1 MDKAMTTVP
10 TRDQVPVEA
19 TWNHESVFPSFA
31 AWRDEYQA
39 TAAALSEIAPFQ
51 GTLSQSPERLA
62 AWLETHA
69 TVFRRVYT
77 LYMYPV
83 MWQACDGNNEDI
95 KGMVGQAQGLYGQF
109 MSAASF
115 AEPELLAMPEET
127 LQTWLESDALKLYRH
142 YIDDLLRKKKHVL
155 SAEVESV
162 LGLLSDPLSRIES
175 IRSALNDMD
184 MRFKPAENRNG
195 APQPLVQS
203 TRDKLLA
210 DADRQIRESAWKH
223 YADSYLQY
231 QNTFASAYLASVKS
245 NVTLARLR
253 GYDSVLQAKLSP
265 NNIPVEVF
273 HNLIDTYRQQIP
285 TWHRYWDVR
294 RRALGYDTI
303 HPWDI
308 WAPLTDNDP
317 KLAFA
322 EAVDMIA
329 EGMAPLGDDYVE
341 TMQRGCLE
349 ERWVDYAINEG
360 KSEGAFSFGSYDSY
374 PFIMMSFDGNLSS
387 MSTLAHELGHSMH
400 SHYTREHQP
409 FVYSH
414 YSMFAAEVASNF
426 NQAMVRAHL
435 FPRHDERHFQLAL
448 IQEAM
453 DNIHRYFFIMPTL
466 ARFELEVHTRM
477 EQDEPLTPALLNEI
491 MSGFYAE
498 GYGET
503 MTDDPART
511 GITWAQFG
519 HLYEAYYTFQYATGI
534 SAAHALANAILA
546 GDDAEAV
553 ERYRAFLR
561 AGGSDYAIPALKAA
575 GVDMSTPQAVEETF
589 KVLEDLVDRLEGLI

>member
-1 MDKAMTTVP
+1 MPTVP
-10 TRDQVPVEA
+10 ARAEVPIES
-19 TWNHESVFPSFA
+19 TWNHESVFPSFD
-31 AWRDEYQA
+31 AWRGEYQDA
-39 TAAALSEIAPFQ
+39 VAAVSEIAPFQ
-51 GTLSQSPERLA
+51 GTLAQSPARLA
-62 AWLETHA
+62 EWFDVQSTLA
-69 TVFRRVYT
+69 RRVWT

-83 MWQACDGNNEDI
+83 MWQACDGNNEAI
-95 KGMVGQAQGLYGQF
+95 KGMVGQAQGLAGQF
-109 MSAASF
+109 MAAVAF
-115 AEPELLAMPEET
+115 AEPEMLAMDEAT
-127 LQTWLESDALKLYRH
+127 LLSWLQRDELRLYQQH
-142 YIDDLLRKKKHVL
+142 IDDLLRKKQHVL
-155 SAEVESV
+155 SAEVEAV
-162 LGLLSDPLSRIES
+162 LGLLSDPLGRIES

-184 MRFKPAENRNG
+184 LSFEAAVDSAG

-203 TRDKLLA
+203 TINNLLA
-210 DADRQIRESAWKH
+210 DSDREARKNAWRN
-223 YADSYLQY
+223 YADSYLKFN
-231 QNTFASAYLASVKS
+231 NTLATTYLASVKS
-245 NVTLARLR
+245 NVVRARLR
-253 GYDSVLQAKLSP
+253 GYESVLQAKLSP
-265 NNIPVEVF
+265 SNIPVEVF
-273 HNLIDTYRQQIP
+273 HNLIDTYKQHIP

-308 WAPLTDNDP
+308 WAPLTANDP
-317 KLAFA
+317 ALSFP

-329 EGMAPLGDDYVE
+329 EGMAPLGADYVDI
-341 TMQRGCLE
+341 MRRGCLE

-360 KSEGAFSFGSYDSY
+360 KSEGAFSFGAYDSM

-400 SHYTREHQP
+400 SYYTRETQP
-409 FVYSH
+409 FVYSN

-426 NQAMVRAHL
+426 NQALVRAHL
-435 FPRHDERHFQLAL
+435 FARNNDRAFQLAL

-477 EQDEPLTPALLNEI
+477 ENDEPLTPEMLNQI
-491 MSGFYAE
+491 MSDFYAE

-503 MTDDPART
+503 MSDDRRRT

-546 GDDAEAV
+546 GDDPDAV
-553 ERYRAFLR
+553 TRYRAFLR
-561 AGGSDYAIPALKAA
+561 AGGSDYPIPALQAA

-589 KVLEDLVDRLEGLI
+589 AVLEGLVDRLEGLIG

>member
-1 MDKAMTTVP
+1 MPAVP
-10 TRDQVPVEA
+10 AREEVPIES
-19 TWNHESVFPSFA
+19 TWNHESVFPSFD
-31 AWRDEYQA
+31 AWRNEYQA
-39 TAAALSEIAPFQ
+39 AAAALDEINPFK
-51 GTLSQSPERLA
+51 GALSQSPERLA
-62 AWLETHA
+62 AWFDLHA
-69 TVFRRVYT
+69 TLSRRIYT
-77 LYMYPV
+77 LFMYPV
-83 MWQACDGNNEDI
+83 MWQACDGNNEAI
-95 KGMVGQAQGLYGQF
+95 KGMVGQAQGLVGQF
-109 MSAASF
+109 MSSASF
-115 AEPELLAMPEET
+115 AEPEILAMPEET
-127 LQTWLESDALKLYRH
+127 LQIWLASDELKLYRH

-184 MRFKPAENRNG
+184 LTFSPAADSNG

-210 DADRQIRESAWKH
+210 DSDRQIRESAWKN
-223 YADSYLQY
+223 YADSYLKY

-253 GYDSVLQAKLSP
+253 GYDSVLHAKLSP

-285 TWHRYWDVR
+285 TWRRYWDVR
-294 RRALGYDTI
+294 RRALGYDAI

-308 WAPLTDNDP
+308 WAPLTDDDP
-317 KLAFA
+317 QLSFP

-329 EGMAPLGDDYVE
+329 QGMAPLGRDYVE
-341 TMQRGCLE
+341 TMRRGCLD

-360 KSEGAFSFGSYDSY
+360 KSEGAFSFGTYDSY

-400 SHYTREHQP
+400 SHYTRAHQP
-409 FVYSH
+409 FIYSH

-435 FPRHDERHFQLAL
+435 FPRRTDRNFQLAL

-466 ARFELEVHTRM
+466 ARFEFEVHSRM
-477 EQDEPLTPALLNEI
+477 EKDEPLTPAMLNEI
-491 MSGFYAE
+491 MAGLYAE

-503 MTDDPART
+503 MTDDPRRT

-553 ERYRAFLR
+553 GRYHAFLR

-575 GVDMSTPQAVEETF
+575 GVDMSTPLAVEETF
-589 KVLEDLVDRLEGLI
+589 KVLEGLVDRLEGLI

>member
-1 MDKAMTTVP
+1 MTTVP
-10 TRDQVPVEA
+10 VRADVPVES
-19 TWNHESVFPSFA
+19 TWNHESVFPSFD
-31 AWRDEYQA
+31 AWREEYQA
-39 TAAALSEIAPFQ
+39 TTERLSEIEPFK
-51 GTLSQSPERLA
+51 GTLAQGPERLGAWFELYA
-62 AWLETHA
+62 AI
-69 TVFRRVYT
+69 FRRVYK

-83 MWQACDGNNEDI
+83 MWQACDGNNEEI

-109 MSAASF
+109 MSVASF
-115 AEPELLAMPEET
+115 AEPELLAMDEAA
-127 LQTWLESDALKLYRH
+127 LRGWLKLDALKLFQH

-162 LGLLSDPLSRIES
+162 LGLLSDPLSRLES

-184 MRFKPAENRNG
+184 LTFTPAQDSAG
-195 APQPLVQS
+195 AAQPLVQS

-210 DADRQIRESAWKH
+210 DGDRAVRETAWKN
-223 YADSYLQY
+223 YADSYLKH
-231 QNTFASAYLASVKS
+231 QNTFATAYLASVKS
-245 NVTLARLR
+245 NVVQARLR
-253 GYDSVLQAKLSP
+253 GYESVLQAKLSP

-273 HNLIDTYRQQIP
+273 HNLIDTYKKHIP
-285 TWHRYWDVR
+285 TWHRYWDAR
-294 RRALGYDTI
+294 RRALGCETI

-308 WAPLTDNDP
+308 WGPLTSDDP
-317 KLAFA
+317 QLSFP
-322 EAVDMIA
+322 EAVDLIA
-329 EGMAPLGDDYVE
+329 DGMAPLGTDYVM
-341 TMQRGCLE
+341 TMRRGCLE

-360 KSEGAFSFGSYDSY
+360 KSEGAFSFGTYDSY

-400 SHYTREHQP
+400 SHYTRRRQP

-435 FPRHDERHFQLAL
+435 FARHDERNFQLAL

-466 ARFELEVHTRM
+466 ARFEFEVHSRM
-477 EQDEPLTPALLNEI
+477 EKDEPLTPETLNQI

-498 GYGET
+498 GCGQT
-503 MTDDPART
+503 MTDDQRRT

-534 SAAHALANAILA
+534 SAAHALANAILSGA
-546 GDDAEAV
+546 DEGAV
-553 ERYRAFLR
+553 ERYLAFLR
-561 AGGSDYAIPALKAA
+561 AGGSDYPIPALQAA
-575 GVDMSTPQAVEETF
+575 GVDMSTPLAVEETF
-589 KVLEDLVDRLEGLI
+589 KVLESLVDRLESLID

>member
-1 MDKAMTTVP
+1 MTTVP
-10 TRDQVPVEA
+10 TRSDVPVES
-19 TWNHESVFPSFA
+19 TWNHESVFPSFT
-31 AWRDEYQA
+31 AWREEYQA
-39 TAAALSEIAPFQ
+39 ASDALGEIAEFK
-51 GTLSQSPERLA
+51 GTLAQSPERLA
-62 AWLETHA
+62 EWFDLHA
-69 TVFRRVYT
+69 TLARRVWK

-83 MWQACDGNNEDI
+83 MWQACDGENEEI
-95 KGMVGQAQGLYGQF
+95 KGMVGQVQGLAGTF
-109 MSAASF
+109 ISSASF
-115 AEPELLAMPEET
+115 AEPELLEMDPGEL
-127 LQTWLESDALKLYRH
+127 LQWTQSEPVAQLYEHYVDNLMRTKQHILSGELEA
-142 YIDDLLRKKKHVL
+142 
-155 SAEVESV
+155 A
-162 LGLLSDPLSRIES
+162 LGLLSDPLGRIES

-184 MRFKPAENRNG
+184 LTFEAATDSAG
-195 APQPLVQS
+195 AGQPLVQS

-210 DADRQIRESAWKH
+210 DSDREARKSAWRN
-223 YADSYLQY
+223 YADSYLKFS
-231 QNTFASAYLASVKS
+231 NTLATAYLASVKS
-245 NVTLARLR
+245 NVVMARLR
-253 GYDSVLQAKLSP
+253 GYDSVLHAKLSP

-273 HNLIDTYRQQIP
+273 HNLIDAYQKHIP

-294 RRALGYDTI
+294 RRALGYDRI

-308 WAPLTDNDP
+308 WAPLTVDDP
-317 KLAFA
+317 ALTFP

-329 EGMAPLGDDYVE
+329 AGMAPLGEDYVA
-341 TMQRGCLE
+341 TMRRGCLE

-360 KSEGAFSFGSYDSY
+360 KSEGAFSYGAYDSY

-400 SHYTREHQP
+400 SHYTRAHQP

-435 FPRHDERHFQLAL
+435 FAGNDDRDFQLAL

-466 ARFELEVHTRM
+466 ARFEFEVHSRM
-477 EQDEPLTPALLNEI
+477 ENDEPLTPGTLNQI
-491 MSGFYAE
+491 MSDFYAE

-503 MTDDPART
+503 MTDDPTRT

-546 GDDAEAV
+546 GDDSDAV
-553 ERYRAFLR
+553 ERYLAFLR
-561 AGGSDYAIPALKAA
+561 AGGSKYPIPALMAA
-575 GVDMSTPQAVEETF
+575 GVDMSTPLAVEETF
-589 KVLEDLVDRLEGLI
+589 AVLEGLVDRLEALIE